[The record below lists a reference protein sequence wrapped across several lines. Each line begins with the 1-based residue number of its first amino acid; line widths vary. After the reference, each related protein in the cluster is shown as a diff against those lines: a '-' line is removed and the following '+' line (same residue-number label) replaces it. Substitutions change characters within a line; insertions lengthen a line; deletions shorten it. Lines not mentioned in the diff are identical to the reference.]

1 MKNRALVLLAG
12 ALVAAGCGHGDGRPA
27 APTPAARMAL
37 TVYELRGGLLR
48 PHVVHVRKTQS
59 VVSAALGALG
69 VEASVRVVGG
79 TARVALPKAS
89 DARVAAIVFT
99 LTQFPT
105 VERVDV
111 AGRRGLTREDFAT
124 YVPPILVDRP
134 APGARVARTFHVS
147 GTASVFEATL
157 VVQTVRDGKRL
168 ERKTVTASEG
178 APGRGTFDTTMRA
191 TPGRLTIRAF
201 APSAVD
207 GSPQHEVDVDVEVKP

>member
-1 MKNRALVLLAG
+1 
-12 ALVAAGCGHGDGRPA
+12 
-27 APTPAARMAL
+27 MAL

-48 PHVVHVRKTQS
+48 PHVVHVMKTRG
-59 VVSAALGALG
+59 VAAAALRALG
-69 VEASVRVVGG
+69 VEASVTVANG
-79 TARVALPKAS
+79 TARVALPRAS
-89 DARVAAIVFT
+89 DPRVAAIVFT

-111 AGRRGLTREDFAT
+111 AGRAGLTRDDFAT

-134 APGARVARTFHVS
+134 APGARVPRMFHVS

-157 VVQTVRDGKRL
+157 VVQTVRDGKPL

-178 APGRGTFDTTMRA
+178 APGRGTFDATMHA
-191 TPGRLTIRAF
+191 APGRLTIRAF

-207 GSPQHEVDVDVEVKP
+207 GSPQHEVDVDVEIRP